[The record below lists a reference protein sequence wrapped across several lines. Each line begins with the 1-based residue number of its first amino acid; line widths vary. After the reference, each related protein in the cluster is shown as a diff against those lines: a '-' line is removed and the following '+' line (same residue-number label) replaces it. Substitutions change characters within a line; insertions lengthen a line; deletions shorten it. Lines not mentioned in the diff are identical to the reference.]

1 MGRVSSTLGPSSL
14 PPLLSCQAILV
25 PLCPG
30 LPAMTA
36 ECFVEISLGFLLIL
50 VHFIV
55 NFDHQILYG
64 NELYVYPLLCYFGLL
79 YLIGNRVSLI

>member
-1 MGRVSSTLGPSSL
+1 
-14 PPLLSCQAILV
+14 
-25 PLCPG
+25 
-30 LPAMTA
+30 MTA